1 MSLIG
6 GSLETV
12 LGILAIALS
21 ILGDEAGPG
30 LGAGRS
36 APARSPRLWERGR
49 NPDARTFLCMRRIE
63 AAVSLG
69 RSYSNIRGVHACQ

>member
-36 APARSPRLWERGR
+36 APARSPRLWERG
-49 NPDARTFLCMRRIE
+49 AMLT
-63 AAVSLG
+63 LG
-69 RSYSNIRGVHACQ
+69 LFFACDGLKRLFH